1 MDFQTILFD
10 ARDQI
15 AYVTFNRPEAM
26 NAMNRQMTQDLIEAC
41 RQIEE
46 DGGIRIA
53 IFTGAGE
60 KAFSAGMDLKERA
73 ENAISPIER
82 RQHKLTNKIYT
93 QARAVAAITK
103 PTIAAI
109 RGYCVGGGLEFAL
122 ACDLRVAAEDAKLG
136 LTEVRRG
143 IIPGAGGTQRL
154 TRAVGVT
161 KAMEMCLTGDT
172 VSGLEAKALGL
183 VNNAVPSADVIKAA
197 EDLASRILK
206 GAPMSV
212 AFIKEAIKKGIEL
225 PLEEGLRLE
234 ADLSALIGSTEDAK
248 EGPRA
253 FAEKRAPVWTGEV
266 GERLFRLAIWI
277 SDCLNLSRNS
287 DSRSRPLSSP
297 IIENPKSKIQNG
309 A

>member
-1 MDFQTILFD
+1 MDFQTILFESR
-10 ARDQI
+10 AQI
-15 AYVTFNRPEAM
+15 AFITLNRPDSL
-26 NAMNRQMTQDLIEAC
+26 NAMNRQMTRELVDVCQRVDENS
-41 RQIEE
+41 
-46 DGGIRIA
+46 GIRIA

-73 ENAISPIER
+73 ETAFSPLER
-82 RQHKLTNKIYT
+82 RQQKLTNKIYT

-161 KAMEMCLTGDT
+161 KAMEMCLTGDP

-183 VNNAVPSADVIKAA
+183 VNNAVAAADVLKAA
-197 EDLASRILK
+197 EDLAERILK

-212 AFIKEAIKKGIEL
+212 AFIKEAIRKGVEL

-253 FAEKRAPVWTGEV
+253 FAEKRAPVWRG
-266 GERLFRLAIWI
+266 
-277 SDCLNLSRNS
+277 
-287 DSRSRPLSSP
+287 
-297 IIENPKSKIQNG
+297 K
-309 A
+309 

>member
-1 MDFQTILFD
+1 MDFQTILFES
-10 ARDQI
+10 RDQI
-15 AYVTFNRPEAM
+15 AFITFNRPDSL
-26 NAMNRQMTQDLIEAC
+26 NAMNRQMTRELVDVCQ
-41 RQIEE
+41 QVEE
-46 DGGIRIA
+46 DSGIRVA

-73 ENAISPIER
+73 ETAFSPIER
-82 RQHKLTNKIYT
+82 RQQKLTHKLYT

-172 VSGLEAKALGL
+172 VSGLEAKSLGL
-183 VNNAVPSADVIKAA
+183 VNSAVPSADVLKAA
-197 EDLASRILK
+197 EDLAGRILK

-212 AFIKEAIKKGIEL
+212 AFIKEAIKKGVEL
-225 PLEEGLRLE
+225 PIEEGLRLE
-234 ADLSALIGSTEDAK
+234 ADLSALIGITEDAK

-253 FAEKRAPVWTGEV
+253 FADKRAPVWKG
-266 GERLFRLAIWI
+266 
-277 SDCLNLSRNS
+277 
-287 DSRSRPLSSP
+287 
-297 IIENPKSKIQNG
+297 K
-309 A
+309 

>member
-1 MDFQTILFD
+1 MDFQTILYET
-10 ARDQI
+10 RDQI
-15 AYVTFNRPEAM
+15 AFITLNRPDSL
-26 NAMNRQMTQDLIEAC
+26 NAMNRQMTRELVDVCQ
-41 RQIEE
+41 QVE
-46 DGGIRIA
+46 DDSGIRIA

-73 ENAISPIER
+73 ETSFSPIER
-82 RQHKLTNKIYT
+82 RQQKLTNKIYT

-172 VSGLEAKALGL
+172 VSGLEAKPLGL
-183 VNNAVPSADVIKAA
+183 VNNAVPSADVLKAA
-197 EDLASRILK
+197 EDLAGRILK

-212 AFIKEAIKKGIEL
+212 AFIKEAIKKGVEM

-234 ADLSALIGSTEDAK
+234 ADLSALIGNTEDAK

-253 FAEKRAPVWTGEV
+253 FAEKRAPVWQG
-266 GERLFRLAIWI
+266 
-277 SDCLNLSRNS
+277 
-287 DSRSRPLSSP
+287 
-297 IIENPKSKIQNG
+297 K
-309 A
+309 

>member
-1 MDFQTILFD
+1 MDFQTILYQT
-10 ARDQI
+10 RDQI
-15 AYVTFNRPEAM
+15 AFITFNRPESL
-26 NAMNRQMTQDLIEAC
+26 NAMNRQMTRELVDVCQ
-41 RQIEE
+41 QVEE
-46 DGGIRIA
+46 DSGIRVA

-73 ENAISPIER
+73 ETSFSPIER
-82 RQHKLTNKIYT
+82 RQQKLTNKIYT

-136 LTEVRRG
+136 LKEVRRG

-154 TRAVGVT
+154 SRAVGVT

-172 VSGLEAKALGL
+172 VSGLEAKSLGL
-183 VNNAVPSADVIKAA
+183 VNNAVPSADVLKTA
-197 EDLASRILK
+197 EDLAGRILK

-212 AFIKEAIKKGIEL
+212 AFIKEAIKKGVEL

-234 ADLSALIGSTEDAK
+234 ADLSALIGITEDAK

-253 FAEKRAPVWTGEV
+253 FAEKRAPVWKG
-266 GERLFRLAIWI
+266 
-277 SDCLNLSRNS
+277 
-287 DSRSRPLSSP
+287 
-297 IIENPKSKIQNG
+297 K
-309 A
+309 

>member
-1 MDFQTILFD
+1 MDFQTILFET
-10 ARDQI
+10 RDQI
-15 AYVTFNRPEAM
+15 AFITLNRPDSL
-26 NAMNRQMTQDLIEAC
+26 NAMNRQMTRELVDICQ
-41 RQIEE
+41 QVEE
-46 DGGIRIA
+46 ESGIRIA

-73 ENAISPIER
+73 ETAFSPIER
-82 RQHKLTNKIYT
+82 RQQKLTNKIYT

-172 VSGLEAKALGL
+172 VSGLEAKSLGL
-183 VNNAVPSADVIKAA
+183 VNNAVPSSDVLKTA
-197 EDLASRILK
+197 EDLAGRILK

-212 AFIKEAIKKGIEL
+212 AFIKEAIKKGVEL

-234 ADLSALIGSTEDAK
+234 ADLSALIGITEDAK

-253 FAEKRAPVWTGEV
+253 FAEKRPPVWQG
-266 GERLFRLAIWI
+266 
-277 SDCLNLSRNS
+277 
-287 DSRSRPLSSP
+287 
-297 IIENPKSKIQNG
+297 K
-309 A
+309 

>member
-1 MDFQTILFD
+1 MDFQTILFES
-10 ARDQI
+10 RDRI
-15 AYVTFNRPEAM
+15 AFITLNRPDSL
-26 NAMNRQMTQDLIEAC
+26 NAMNRQMTRELVDVCQQVD
-41 RQIEE
+41 
-46 DGGIRIA
+46 DDSGIRIA

-73 ENAISPIER
+73 ETSFSPIER
-82 RQHKLTNKIYT
+82 RQQKLTNKIYT

-172 VSGLEAKALGL
+172 VSGLEAKSLGL
-183 VNNAVPSADVIKAA
+183 VNNAVPSADVLKAA
-197 EDLASRILK
+197 EDLAGRILK

-212 AFIKEAIKKGIEL
+212 AFIKEAIKKGVEL

-234 ADLSALIGSTEDAK
+234 ADLSALIGITEDAK

-253 FAEKRAPVWTGEV
+253 FAEKRPPVWQG
-266 GERLFRLAIWI
+266 
-277 SDCLNLSRNS
+277 
-287 DSRSRPLSSP
+287 
-297 IIENPKSKIQNG
+297 K
-309 A
+309 

>member
-1 MDFQTILFD
+1 MDFQTILYQT
-10 ARDQI
+10 RDQI
-15 AYVTFNRPEAM
+15 AFITFNRPESL
-26 NAMNRQMTQDLIEAC
+26 NAMNRQMTRELVDVCQ
-41 RQIEE
+41 QVEE
-46 DGGIRIA
+46 DSGIRVA

-73 ENAISPIER
+73 ETSFSPIER
-82 RQHKLTNKIYT
+82 RQQKLTNKIYT

-154 TRAVGVT
+154 SRAVGVT

-172 VSGLEAKALGL
+172 VSGLEAKSLGL
-183 VNNAVPSADVIKAA
+183 VNNAVPSADVLKTA
-197 EDLASRILK
+197 EDLAGRILK

-212 AFIKEAIKKGIEL
+212 AFIKEAIKKGVDL

-234 ADLSALIGSTEDAK
+234 ADL
-248 EGPRA
+248 EGEMKN
-253 FAEKRAPVWTGEV
+253 FG
-266 GERLFRLAIWI
+266 FAIWI
-277 SDCLNLSRNS
+277 GDPSESDAKRQAF
-287 DSRSRPLSSP
+287 RP
-297 IIENPKSKIQNG
+297 
-309 A
+309 

>member
-1 MDFQTILFD
+1 MAFETILFES
-10 ARDQI
+10 RNQI

-46 DGGIRIA
+46 DADVRIA
-53 IFTGAGE
+53 IFTGAGD

-73 ENAISPIER
+73 ATVFSPIER
-82 RQHKLTNKIYT
+82 RQQKLTNKIYT
-93 QARAVAAITK
+93 QSRAVAAITK

-161 KAMEMCLTGDT
+161 KAMEMCLTGET
-172 VSGLEAKALGL
+172 VSGLEAKSLGL
-183 VNNAVPSADVIKAA
+183 VNNAVPSAEVIKAA
-197 EDLASRILK
+197 EELAGRILK
-206 GAPMSV
+206 GAPTSV
-212 AFIKEAIKKGIEL
+212 MFIKEAIKKGIEL

-234 ADLSALIGSTEDAK
+234 ADLSSLIGSTEDAK

-253 FAEKRAPVWTGEV
+253 FAEKRAPVWKG
-266 GERLFRLAIWI
+266 
-277 SDCLNLSRNS
+277 
-287 DSRSRPLSSP
+287 
-297 IIENPKSKIQNG
+297 K
-309 A
+309 

>member
-1 MDFQTILFD
+1 MDFQTIIFET
-10 ARDQI
+10 RDQVAFI
-15 AYVTFNRPEAM
+15 TLNRPDSL
-26 NAMNRQMTQDLIEAC
+26 NAMNRKMTRELVDVCQ
-41 RQIEE
+41 QVEE
-46 DGGIRIA
+46 DSGIRIA

-73 ENAISPIER
+73 ETAFSPIER
-82 RQHKLTNKIYT
+82 RQQKLTNKIYT

-122 ACDLRVAAEDAKLG
+122 ACDMRVAAEDAKLG

-172 VSGLEAKALGL
+172 VSGLEAKSLGL
-183 VNNAVPSADVIKAA
+183 VNNAVPSGDVLRTAA
-197 EDLASRILK
+197 DLAGRILK

-212 AFIKEAIKKGIEL
+212 AFIKEAIKKGVEL

-253 FAEKRAPVWTGEV
+253 FAEKRAPVWQG
-266 GERLFRLAIWI
+266 
-277 SDCLNLSRNS
+277 
-287 DSRSRPLSSP
+287 
-297 IIENPKSKIQNG
+297 K
-309 A
+309 

>member
-1 MDFQTILFD
+1 MIGPWLTLRAFAPLREEYPNPRSFIREGSAVQFTNGKVRRRWLLK
-10 ARDQI
+10 RSCSKSRNQI
-15 AYVTFNRPEAM
+15 AFVTFNRPEAM

-46 DGGIRIA
+46 DADVRIA
-53 IFTGAGE
+53 IFTGAGD

-73 ENAISPIER
+73 ATVFSPIER
-82 RQHKLTNKIYT
+82 RQQKLTNKIYT

-172 VSGLEAKALGL
+172 VSGLEAKSLGL

-197 EDLASRILK
+197 EELASRILK
-206 GAPMSV
+206 GAPTSV
-212 AFIKEAIKKGIEL
+212 MFIKEAIKKGVEL

-234 ADLSALIGSTEDAK
+234 ADLSSLIGSTEDAK

-253 FAEKRAPVWTGEV
+253 FAEKRAPVWKG
-266 GERLFRLAIWI
+266 
-277 SDCLNLSRNS
+277 
-287 DSRSRPLSSP
+287 
-297 IIENPKSKIQNG
+297 K
-309 A
+309 